1 MSPSATKQTI
11 KKEGRSILTLAT
23 VKYFVDE
30 PIVRKKVVKVL
41 GENSYNE
48 LKEIE
53 GETLFQIRQH
63 KKFYILCFILYLCFF
78 RT

>member
-1 MSPSATKQTI
+1 MKELHVSPSATKQTI

-53 GETLFQIRQH
+53 GETLFR
-63 KKFYILCFILYLCFF
+63 
-78 RT
+78 